1 VIYCGNPP
9 AVYPDQ
15 TFILAPMNANNDP
28 LDFPICLPFCRA
40 DRREGLFEPAGRQ
53 TGFFSSGR
61 IKQVTKN
68 RIATGYFHRIG
79 ALLFPLR
86 SDVYVTG
93 HDVVTPPQ

>member
-28 LDFPICLPFCRA
+28 LDFPICLPFCGA
-40 DRREGLFEPAGRQ
+40 DRREGLLDPAGRQ
-53 TGFFSSGR
+53 TGFFPL
-61 IKQVTKN
+61 
-68 RIATGYFHRIG
+68 A
-79 ALLFPLR
+79 ALSRSQKTASQLVISTASVRCFFPLR